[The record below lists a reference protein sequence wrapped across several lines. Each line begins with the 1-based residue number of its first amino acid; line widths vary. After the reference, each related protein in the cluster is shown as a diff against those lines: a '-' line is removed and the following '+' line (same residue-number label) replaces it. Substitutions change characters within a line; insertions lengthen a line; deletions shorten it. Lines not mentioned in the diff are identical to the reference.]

1 MHVYKYL
8 CTSKTYHTTTTT
20 NTTTT
25 NTTTTTPPSVL
36 RIRRYQR
43 SATLLSEPPL
53 TPMKMSPTQAA
64 KKSPLNPLFWKR
76 LATIIHSNQMWGSL
90 HDDSGI
96 IVLHSHHN
104 TTKIKSFHHFS
115 LMDTYFQPTFH
126 VHPEWQTRSHN
137 RYLPSVDGEFA
148 LVRTLC
154 FVIPYQAPF
163 LPNECKCLQK
173 VCDIKQNHLINKTN
187 RFGENIVVV
196 CAIMV
201 IKAPTSHILDMAK
214 PSWLICMQL

>member
-1 MHVYKYL
+1 MYVKNISYWHNSELFHYHHHHHH
-8 CTSKTYHTTTTT
+8 HTTFSSQDPRISTVCYPALRTTT
-20 NTTTT
+20 NTDEDVTDCKE
-25 NTTTTTPPSVL
+25 
-36 RIRRYQR
+36 I
-43 SATLLSEPPL
+43 ATQ
-53 TPMKMSPTQAA
+53 PTF
-64 KKSPLNPLFWKR
+64 LKR

-104 TTKIKSFHHFS
+104 TTKIKSFHLFS

-173 VCDIKQNHLINKTN
+173 VCDIKQNHMINKTN